1 MHLTEVWLSVH
12 LEHKYRYLPTAHL
25 EAFDDEAESGELA
38 AAVAD
43 QLVCKAGGEELLEP
57 QSLEAG
63 EDCTNPRVQLRPAP
77 HVRQDRQQMVIWCG
91 FWLSEMEDG

>member
-1 MHLTEVWLSVH
+1 MHLTEIWLSV
-12 LEHKYRYLPTAHL
+12 LFTLNTSTGICRLPHL

-57 QSLEAG
+57 QSLKAG
-63 EDCTNPRVQLRPAP
+63 EDCTNPKVQLRPAP

-91 FWLSEMEDG
+91 LL